1 MMQLL
6 QPGKE
11 NDESKCADRKEPT
24 KANRKIISLAV
35 CAVIEKH
42 PSHAAKQP
50 GNEGE
55 CQGRERGQDES
66 RAAGMVA
73 VSVS

>member
-24 KANRKIISLAV
+24 KANRKVISLLFAR
-35 CAVIEKH
+35 
-42 PSHAAKQP
+42 S
-50 GNEGE
+50 
-55 CQGRERGQDES
+55 
-66 RAAGMVA
+66 
-73 VSVS
+73 